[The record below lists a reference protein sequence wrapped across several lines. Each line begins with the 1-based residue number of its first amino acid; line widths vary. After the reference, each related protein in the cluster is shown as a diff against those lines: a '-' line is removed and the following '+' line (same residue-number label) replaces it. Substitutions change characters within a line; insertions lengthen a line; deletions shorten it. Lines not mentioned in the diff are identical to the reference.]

1 MPSSGSGIARLFASH
16 SSLAVSRRAASREIV
31 ARLIV
36 EDPKQ
41 AYTPEQLV
49 EVGAIILIWNQID
62 AFVDFLIYVSLRP
75 PLLMFYDLTRRISG
89 IRGKVELL
97 RLYADRSD
105 ILNDDARQLIKIT
118 LDGVLEY
125 KRFRD
130 DIAHSVPYDIDKGIA
145 HTFKYG
151 TEMVQTLVTIEA
163 LNGLYQRLKLLLDE
177 LRDVDLLYRLSDERG
192 AFAVYPEEP
201 DPVGR
206 RRTRDVPLQTARL
219 QETQKRRLSLPP
231 LPRFP
236 DEGTSLEEE

>member
-1 MPSSGSGIARLFASH
+1 MTDSKARMRRKQPRD
-16 SSLAVSRRAASREIV
+16 SRPGRR
-31 ARLIV
+31 V

-49 EVGAIILIWNQID
+49 EVGAIVLIWNQID

-75 PLLMFYDLTRRISG
+75 PHLMFYDLARRISG
-89 IRGKVELL
+89 IRAKVELL
-97 RLYADRSD
+97 RLYAERSD
-105 ILNDDARQLIKIT
+105 ILNADARKLIKIT
-118 LDGVLEY
+118 LDGVLDY
-125 KRFRD
+125 KRYRD

-163 LNGLYQRLKLLLDE
+163 LNGLYQRLKMLLDE
-177 LRDVDLLYRLSDERG
+177 LRDVDLLYRLSDEHG

-219 QETQKRRLSLPP
+219 RETQKRRLSLPP
-231 LPRFP
+231 LPNFP
-236 DEGTSLEEE
+236 DEGISLEEERAE